1 MSAISVRLPDSL
13 HRKVR
18 EMAARDNVSINQLI
32 TVALAEKLSAL
43 ETEDYLAKRAA
54 RAMRAKFLKALD
66 KIPDREPD
74 PYDRPMGGRANKQLE
89 QSRTRRRY

>member
-13 HRKVR
+13 HRKVK

-43 ETEDYLAKRAA
+43 ETEDYLGKRAA
-54 RAMRAKFLKALD
+54 RATKATFQKALRR
-66 KIPDREPD
+66 IPDREPD
-74 PYDRPMGGRANKQLE
+74 PYDKE
-89 QSRTRRRY
+89 